1 MKISLG
7 PILYY
12 WPRESIY
19 DFYQRAMSWPVSTIY
34 LGETVCSKRRSV
46 RTSEWIDLARALA
59 NKDKQTVLSTLTL
72 IESESELSTLTKL
85 CENGDI
91 LVEANDLAAVQV
103 LSERHLPFVAGP
115 SLNVYN
121 ANTLSHLHRS
131 GMVRWVPPVDMNAGI
146 LSAVLQEADTL
157 GFRSTFQV
165 ELFAFGRM
173 PLAYSARCFTA
184 RYRNIQKD
192 NCSFM
197 CLEYPEGLPV
207 YTQDNRR
214 ILTLNGIQT
223 QSGEVLNLLPEW
235 KVMRDMG
242 IDMMRLSPQPRHTRE
257 IIERVY
263 SALTADGLPDV
274 SALFDGDGCN
284 GYWHGQP
291 GHQWMGSQ
299 Q

>member
-12 WPRESIY
+12 WSRENIY
-19 DFYQRAMSWPVSTIY
+19 DFYQQVLSWPVSTIY
-34 LGETVCSKRRSV
+34 LGETVCSKRRSL

-59 NKDKQTVLSTLTL
+59 DKDRQMVLSTLTL
-72 IESESELSTLTKL
+72 IESESELSTLTRL
-85 CENGDI
+85 CDNGDVLI
-91 LVEANDLAAVQV
+91 EANDLAAVQL

-115 SLNVYN
+115 ALNVYN
-121 ANTLSHLHRS
+121 ANTLGHLYRS
-131 GMVRWVPPVDMNAGI
+131 GMVRWVPSIDMNAEI
-146 LSAVLQEADTL
+146 LSAILQEADML

-165 ELFAFGRM
+165 EVFAFGRM

-235 KVMRDMG
+235 KAMEEMG
-242 IDMMRLSPQPRHTRE
+242 VNLMRLSPQ
-257 IIERVY
+257 
-263 SALTADGLPDV
+263 
-274 SALFDGDGCN
+274 
-284 GYWHGQP
+284 
-291 GHQWMGSQ
+291 
-299 Q
+299 

>member
-12 WPRESIY
+12 WSREHIY
-19 DFYQRAMSWPVSTIY
+19 DFYQHALNWPASTIY
-34 LGETVCSKRRSV
+34 LGETVCSKRRSL

-85 CENGDI
+85 CDNGDL
-91 LVEANDLAAVQV
+91 LVEANDLAAVQL

-115 SLNVYN
+115 ALNVYN
-121 ANTLSHLHRS
+121 ANTLGHLYRS
-131 GMVRWVPPVDMNAGI
+131 GMVRWVPSIDMSVGTLDAI
-146 LSAVLQEADTL
+146 LQDAEML

-165 ELFAFGRM
+165 EVFAFGRM
-173 PLAYSARCFTA
+173 PLAHSARCFTA

-223 QSGEVLNLLPEW
+223 QSGDVLNLLPEW
-235 KVMRDMG
+235 KAMRDMG
-242 IDMMRLSPQPRHTRE
+242 VSLMRISPQMQHTHE
-257 IIERVY
+257 IVERVHT
-263 SALTADGLPDV
+263 ALSEDRIPDIGG
-274 SALFDGDGCN
+274 LFDGEGCN
-284 GYWHGQP
+284 GYWHGEA
-291 GHQWMGSQ
+291 GHRQLDSRR
-299 Q
+299 